1 MQDACSDLET
11 EIAELEKESVT
22 LLADI
27 KSTIGDLSDLRF
39 GKFNRVSGISG
50 DLSQEV
56 IKGLERLEY
65 LCNAVEKGWIQVRI
79 VAAFDPTSS
88 FRMVWE
94 LTTPLAATEIQHL
107 ERIPKAAL
115 FDIHSYVTVS
125 RMLWE

>member
-65 LCNAVEKGWIQVRI
+65 LCNAVEKG
-79 VAAFDPTSS
+79 
-88 FRMVWE
+88 
-94 LTTPLAATEIQHL
+94 
-107 ERIPKAAL
+107 
-115 FDIHSYVTVS
+115 
-125 RMLWE
+125 